1 MYTEIDSRYGKWFN
15 PLISYIIQYTP
26 LVIQIEIFISSDSTY
41 IRDSGIRILANELS
55 EIFNQRIWLFR
66 SEFQCTDT
74 QIKYKFYQTETF
86 IVLQTLLF
94 TFFNLC
100 LHFSILVHT
109 FLLFSISTRSCR
121 DNTSFA
127 YSCFIPESLI
137 YWHWLYLNR
146 KSWAF

>member
-109 FLLFSISTRSCR
+109 FLLFRSHR
-121 DNTSFA
+121 GAAEIIQVLRILAS
-127 YSCFIPESLI
+127 SLNPWYTDTDYI
-137 YWHWLYLNR
+137 
-146 KSWAF
+146 